1 MIEVRGLSHSFGEIC
16 ALDNVS
22 FQVHPAEVVSILGPN
37 GAGKTTLLNIL
48 AGILLPDKGE
58 VFLNGIDVLKNPYQ
72 AKKITAYIPEQPYLW
87 GKLTGLEFLLFIKK
101 VYKSEIGI
109 EKIGEIMKE
118 FDIYDYR
125 NSLIETYSHGIRQKL
140 LFLTIPIINP
150 KVILLDEP
158 LVGLDPK
165 ATIKVIDLIKEFSQK
180 QSSVFISTHIVSF
193 AEKVSS
199 KVLIIDEG
207 KIILEG
213 NISEIK
219 QKHASTLEEI
229 FLKETQKN
237 E

>member
-1 MIEVRGLSHSFGEIC
+1 MIEVRGLSHSFGKIC
-16 ALDNVS
+16 ALDDVS
-22 FQVHPAEVVSILGPN
+22 FQVHPSEVVSILGPN

-101 VYKSEIGI
+101 VYDSEIGI
-109 EKIGEIMKE
+109 EKISEIMKE

-125 NSLIETYSHGIRQKL
+125 NLLIETYSHGMRQKL
-140 LFLTIPIINP
+140 LFSTIPIINP

-180 QSSVFISTHIVSF
+180 GSSVFISTHIVSF
-193 AEKVSS
+193 AERVSQ
-199 KVLIIDEG
+199 KVLIIDDG

-219 QKHASTLEEI
+219 NKHASTLEEI
-229 FLKETQKN
+229 FLKETQKD